1 MSSRAERNR
10 AGVRERVTERCRW
23 MTVHSERRSL
33 EYAGVGVGVIGA
45 GYWGRKMLRALSR
58 NDESRLLHVCD
69 RSSTALD
76 SISHLY
82 DAQMTRRLGDLLADG
97 EVEAVYI
104 ATPPATHAELAS
116 AALRAGKHVLVE
128 KPLSMTLA
136 DASALRELSERRG
149 RTLMV
154 GHTFLYS
161 PPVLKLKELIAGG
174 VLGALSHVESQRV
187 SSGRYQDAGV
197 LWDLAPHDVSII
209 LFWLDE
215 FPCGVTATGRSSVRG
230 GREDEV
236 FIHLDFPNGA
246 VAEIHVSWLSPVKL
260 RRAFVTG
267 SRRNAVYDDALGPS
281 ALKIFGHDG
290 EREGAPVIPLL
301 ADTEP
306 LRAEWAHFLDCIRT
320 GETPRSDAEN
330 GSHVVQIM
338 EAAERALKSGRR
350 EPIETK
356 TPAMLLR

>member
-1 MSSRAERNR
+1 MI
-10 AGVRERVTERCRW
+10 
-23 MTVHSERRSL
+23 VHTERRSP
-33 EYAGVGVGVIGA
+33 EQIGVGVIGA
-45 GYWGRKMLRALSR
+45 GYWGRNMLRALSS
-58 NDESRLLHVCD
+58 NEETRLLHVCD
-69 RSSTALD
+69 RNSTALD
-76 SISHLY
+76 AISHLY
-82 DAQMTRRLGDLLADG
+82 SALMTRRFDHMLADRD
-97 EVEAVYI
+97 VEAVYI

-136 DASALRELSERRG
+136 DASAVRRLAERYG

-161 PPVLKLKELIAGG
+161 PPVVKLKELIAD
-174 VLGALSHVESQRV
+174 GALGEVAYVESQRV

-209 LFWLDE
+209 LFWLGHV
-215 FPCGVTATGRSSVRG
+215 PCGVTATGRSAIPD

-236 FIHLDFPNGA
+236 FITLDFPNGA

-260 RRAFVTG
+260 RRMLVSG
-267 SRRNAVYDDALGPS
+267 SRRTAVYDDALGPN

-290 EREGAPVIPLL
+290 GRDDAPVIPLL
-301 ADTEP
+301 EDTEP
-306 LRAEWAHFLDCIRT
+306 LRAEWDHFLDCIRT
-320 GETPRSDAEN
+320 GETPRSGAES
-330 GSHVVQIM
+330 GSQVVQIM

-350 EPIETK
+350 ETIAAKSPE
-356 TPAMLLR
+356 MLLR